1 MHVLLPLMRRMPA
14 SGSPIRERNRARRGV
29 DAVTEAMQGYADR
42 GVFRG
47 FSVRRRGNRVE
58 YRFTWMTRRPM
69 TVAYDSK
76 THALTFRNV
85 LPGVASKSPLLAE
98 ARALVEERTRNGFPA
113 HRRIDARRARVSLA
127 LHQGCVSLTL
137 SIQGQHHQYAVKK
150 ALNLVNELFVILHAT
165 YPDYLA
171 KNFGLPEE

>member
-1 MHVLLPLMRRMPA
+1 MHVLLPLTRMPA
-14 SGSPIRERNRARRGV
+14 SGSPLKRRDRARRGV

-47 FSVRRRGNRVE
+47 FSARQRGGRVE
-58 YRFTWMTRRPM
+58 FRFTWMTPRPM
-69 TVAYDSK
+69 TVTYDSK
-76 THALTFRNV
+76 AHALTFRNV

-98 ARALVEERTRNGFPA
+98 ARALVEERTLHGLPA

-127 LHQGCVSLTL
+127 LHRGCVSLTL
-137 SIQGQHHQYAVKK
+137 NIQGQHHRYAVKK
-150 ALNLVNELFVILHAT
+150 ALNLMNELFVILHAT